1 MGKRGRRK
9 SKGGRGDG
17 DWGPKLYVIKA
28 DERMKVK
35 QTHPK
40 AADLHHLF

>member
-1 MGKRGRRK
+1 MGKGGGR
-9 SKGGRGDG
+9 KGKWGRGDG

-28 DERMKVK
+28 DEIMTVK

-40 AADLHHLF
+40 LLRSC